1 MGGIYRATIS
11 NWKNQDLQQ
20 QVFTS
25 DIYQKWRKRKWKLLP
40 AAAGI
45 FWWYSPGRTNHLYI
59 ICTKIKNFK
68 AILQDFLGIIWFFF
82 VKSPKKF

>member
-40 AAAGI
+40 ATAGI
-45 FWWYSPGRTNHLYI
+45 YGWYI
-59 ICTKIKNFK
+59 
-68 AILQDFLGIIWFFF
+68 
-82 VKSPKKF
+82 PKKKELNLRPGPATAGI

>member
-11 NWKNQDLQQ
+11 NLKNQDLQQ

-40 AAAGI
+40 ATAGI
-45 FWWYSPGRTNHLYI
+45 YGWYIPKRKELNLRPGPATAGIYGWYPPKSYL
-59 ICTKIKNFK
+59 KNF
-68 AILQDFLGIIWFFF
+68 
-82 VKSPKKF
+82 

>member
-40 AAAGI
+40 ATAGI
-45 FWWYSPGRTNHLYI
+45 YGWYIPVADVLKIRVEPATAGIYGWYIPLYS
-59 ICTKIKNFK
+59 
-68 AILQDFLGIIWFFF
+68 
-82 VKSPKKF
+82 VP

>member
-11 NWKNQDLQQ
+11 NWKNQDLHQ

-40 AAAGI
+40 ATAGI
-45 FWWYSPGRTNHLYI
+45 YEWSILYI
-59 ICTKIKNFK
+59 LFHKIIHCLHQQVFSG
-68 AILQDFLGIIWFFF
+68 GIHPGVPTIYI
-82 VKSPKKF
+82 